1 MFVRFPIILARPTSL
16 RGSRSPDLW
25 RKVIGR
31 TPGGVFPR
39 TVSPRRGKTK
49 LWALLFLLCF
59 WCDKPWK
66 NTQRGRPGF
75 VLCVCPPMSL
85 LRASHPATQTPAL
98 PRCLGGPAPPTRV
111 SAGAATAPA
120 PSVRGWGRHGASSP
134 VCAALPAP
142 SSRLRPRA
150 SPCRTRQPAA
160 LPEVISPCSPWPAC
174 SDGQDAPSGEG
185 FLTSISLGP
194 PG

>member
-16 RGSRSPDLW
+16 RGSLSPDLW
-25 RKVIGR
+25 QKVIGR

-39 TVSPRRGKTK
+39 TVSPRRWKTK

-66 NTQRGRPGF
+66 NTRRGRLGF
-75 VLCVCPPMSL
+75 ALCVCVCVPVFPL
-85 LRASHPATQTPAL
+85 CASHPGAAS
-98 PRCLGGPAPPTRV
+98 PAPSHP
-111 SAGAATAPA
+111 APA
-120 PSVRGWGRHGASSP
+120 PRLCLAGDDTVPRPLS
-134 VCAALPAP
+134 ALP
-142 SSRLRPRA
+142 SRLRPPVSVPA
-150 SPCRTRQPAA
+150 SRTPAGR
-160 LPEVISPCSPWPAC
+160 LCPRFISPCGPLPAC
-174 SDGQDAPSGEG
+174 SDGQDTQFGEG